1 MALMNLEELTRLTT
15 ESMPGV
21 VTGVMTCLLIQLVQS
36 RALDPEDLGNFETML
51 SELREQIP
59 EDTEPVV
66 RAVMED
72 FYRGIEN
79 AVRAILETLA
89 EEPAD

>member
-1 MALMNLEELTRLTT
+1 MAEMNLDELTRLTT
-15 ESMPGV
+15 ESMPGA
-21 VTGVMTCLLIQLVQS
+21 VTGVMTCLLIQLVRS
-36 RALDPEDLGNFETML
+36 GALDPEDLGNFATML

-59 EDTEPVV
+59 EDTKPVA
-66 RAVMED
+66 RAVIED